1 MGESVMKV
9 LVPTA
14 AAALLAFASVE
25 AVAQQNVSGQWQCQ
39 HANRTV
45 SNNAFENWI
54 YEFALALNTNGTFQ
68 AQGNYNAQTN
78 GFAVGFYAEGKWSQ
92 QQGAIAAQGQQ
103 QQQGGTS
110 GPFYLLF
117 TNVTDREMSNQY
129 ESANGRL
136 LTYCRR

>member
-1 MGESVMKV
+1 MRVMASAAV
-9 LVPTA
+9 
-14 AAALLAFASVE
+14 AAALLTFAAADS
-25 AVAQQNVSGQWQCQ
+25 AIAQQGPAGRWQCQ

-78 GFAVGFYAEGKWSQ
+78 GFAVGFYAEGRWAQ
-92 QQGAIAAQGQQ
+92 QQGAIVAQGQEQ
-103 QQQGGTS
+103 RQDGSGGQ
-110 GPFYLLF
+110 FYLLF
-117 TNVTDREMSNQY
+117 SNVSDREMSNQY

-136 LTYCRR
+136 LTYCQR